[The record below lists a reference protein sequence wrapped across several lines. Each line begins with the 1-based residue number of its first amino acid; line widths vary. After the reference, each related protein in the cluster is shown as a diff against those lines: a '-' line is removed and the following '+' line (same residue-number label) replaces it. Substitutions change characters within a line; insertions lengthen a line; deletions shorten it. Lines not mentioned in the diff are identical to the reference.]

1 MRTTWEGESSVGK
14 KIEELDVEIDELS
27 LSLVGWQVENV
38 RARLVTE
45 SFDDTHFQEIV
56 VSGTARFL
64 REDWTDRFTSGEDD
78 DYPPTLL
85 LGLSPVDR
93 PELVSYT
100 HAVLETIKKAGK
112 RPVRFSES
120 SSTWECSRRVGPEEI
135 RLQVTS
141 FDLSE
146 TDIGLVWPG
155 SRTKPL
161 PVELVDETVHEA
173 VRLKPTVCDATLVGK
188 RRDGSLQIRLGG
200 FAEFGSAG
208 ELLADCIAMEPWRGD
223 GLRTDDLRDDDI
235 EAECPFE
242 VPMPGICVEVLD
254 GTDFL
259 LDKREVSLY
268 GRVRVEEGVALPS
281 RQPRWVA
288 QCSLDLDDLSGEPS
302 RIVAR
307 VMDAED
313 L

>member
-1 MRTTWEGESSVGK
+1 MGK
-14 KIEELDVEIDELS
+14 KVEELEVEIDELA

-38 RARLVTE
+38 RARLVTD

-64 REDWTDRFTSGEDD
+64 HEDWSDRFTRGEDD

-93 PELVSYT
+93 PELVTYT
-100 HAVLETIKKAGK
+100 HALLETIKKAGK
-112 RPVRFSES
+112 RPVRLSKS
-120 SSTWECSRRVGPEEI
+120 SSTWECSKPVKPEKI

-146 TDIGLVWPG
+146 TDLDLVWP
-155 SRTKPL
+155 SSKMKPL
-161 PVELVDETVHEA
+161 PVELLDETVHEA
-173 VRLKPTVCDATLVGK
+173 VRLKPTACDATIVGK
-188 RRDGSLQIRLGG
+188 RREGSLQVRLGG
-200 FAEFGSAG
+200 FAEFGSAK
-208 ELLADCIAMEPWRGD
+208 ELLADFVAMEPWRGD
-223 GLRTDDLRDDDI
+223 DLDDEYDI

-242 VPMPGICVEVLD
+242 VSMPGIAVEVLD

-268 GRVRVEEGVALPS
+268 GRVPVGEGAALPS
-281 RQPRWVA
+281 RQPRWIA
-288 QCSLDLDDLSGEPS
+288 QCSFDLDDLSGEPT
-302 RIVAR
+302 RVVVR

>member
-1 MRTTWEGESSVGK
+1 MGK
-14 KIEELDVEIDELS
+14 KIEELEVKTDELA

-38 RARLVTE
+38 RARLVTD

-64 REDWTDRFTSGEDD
+64 KEDWSDRFTRGEDD

-100 HAVLETIKKAGK
+100 HALLETVKKAGK

-120 SSTWECSRRVGPEEI
+120 SRTWECSKPVKPEQI
-135 RLQVTS
+135 ALHMTS
-141 FDLSE
+141 FDLEE
-146 TDIGLVWPG
+146 TGLGLVWPS

-173 VRLKPTVCDATLVGK
+173 VRLKPTTCDATIVGK
-188 RRDGSLQIRLGG
+188 KRDATVQVRLGG
-200 FAEFGSAG
+200 FAEFGSAR
-208 ELLADCIAMEPWRGD
+208 ELLADFIAMESWRGD
-223 GLRTDDLRDDDI
+223 EPDDDYDV
-235 EAECPFE
+235 EDECPFE
-242 VPMPGICVEVLD
+242 VSMPGIAVEVLD
-254 GTDFL
+254 DTDFL
-259 LDKREVSLY
+259 LDKCEVSLY
-268 GRVRVEEGVALPS
+268 GRVPVGEGAALPS
-281 RQPRWVA
+281 RQPRWIA
-288 QCSLDLDDLSGEPS
+288 QCSFDLDDLSGVPT
-302 RIVAR
+302 R
-307 VMDAED
+307 VVVRVLDAED